1 MPLPPAS
8 SSEPW
13 ADFYRKGETM
23 IDDDQ
28 GYQQPE
34 QSVMLTGCPLCR
46 VLYPE
51 REGRCKDCGG
61 GFRQVEAQMMS
72 RELIQDRVE
81 MVAQAYLRTPGNSS
95 SRRKA
100 LNALLQTLFVYSR
113 SALTFLEGAGVDLDR
128 LRQDH
133 ETLPEG

>member
-1 MPLPPAS
+1 MR
-8 SSEPW
+8 
-13 ADFYRKGETM
+13 DG
-23 IDDDQ
+23 DQ
-28 GYQQPE
+28 KYEQPE
-34 QSVMLTGCPLCR
+34 QSVMLTGCPLCQ

-51 REGRCKDCGG
+51 RKGSCEDCGG
-61 GFRQVEAQMMS
+61 EFRQVEAQMMS